1 MQLEQAYR
9 LYESMLT
16 IRLVEE
22 TLVQEYPAQQIRTP
36 VHLYVGQEAIAA
48 GISLHLSDSDYVV
61 SNHRSHGHSIAKG
74 LDLGSFFKELYGK
87 SGGCSSGWGGSMHLC
102 DMDKGI
108 AGTSAIVAG
117 GIPIGA
123 GLALKQQY
131 NAEANITVI
140 YFGDGAV
147 DEGVFWETVNFTG
160 LKKLPILFVQEDNGY
175 ASQTPSSQR
184 HAYKNILPIVERFGL
199 MTAELDG
206 NDPLAV
212 AATMGELIQKI
223 RMGQGPGFVRCHTFR
238 WYGHVGVEDDT
249 HTGYRNAADVL
260 SWRNRCP
267 IKAMEKHLLVVD
279 PVAAS
284 KKMKATEEIIA
295 EKIRCALQSAKEAEY
310 ALD

>member
-1 MQLEQAYR
+1 MQLEQAYH
-9 LYESMLT
+9 LYELMLK

-48 GISLHLSDSDYVV
+48 GISLHLNDGDYVV

-74 LDLGSFFKELYGK
+74 LDLDSFFKELYGK
-87 SGGCSSGWGGSMHLC
+87 TGGCSAGWGGSMHLC

-108 AGTSAIVAG
+108 VGTSAIVAG
-117 GIPIGA
+117 GISIGA

-131 NAEANITVI
+131 NDEENITVI

-147 DEGVFWETVNFTG
+147 DEGVFWETVNFAG
-160 LKKLPILFVQEDNGY
+160 LKKLPVLFVMEDNGY
-175 ASQTPSSQR
+175 ASQTSSAQR
-184 HAYKNILPIVERFGL
+184 HSYENILPIIEHFGL

-206 NDPLAV
+206 NDPVSV
-212 AATMGELIQKI
+212 ASTMGELIQKI
-223 RMGQGPGFVRCHTFR
+223 RMGQGPCFVRCHTFR

-249 HTGYRNAADVL
+249 RTGYRSVEEVL
-260 SWRNRCP
+260 HWRSRCP
-267 IKAMEKHLLVVD
+267 IKAMGKHLFSVD
-279 PVAAS
+279 PDKADGR
-284 KKMKATEEIIA
+284 MKAIEEKIA
-295 EKIRCALQSAKEAEY
+295 GKIRCALQSAKEAEY